1 MKSKIKCEATG
12 FHLQLD
18 ETGRS
23 FRVMRDIKSSV
34 LPPRVE
40 STSEELA
47 NTISHAIGF
56 VASVIGA
63 PILLVSARCCISVR
77 RFYHVWPGR
86 RGKSFWRVIDHSAI
100 FLLIAGTYTPFGLGP
115 LRQSGGLIML
125 GAVWLLAGGQ
135 KWAIEF
141 LRVEA

>member
-1 MKSKIKCEATG
+1 MKSKIKCETTG

-18 ETGRS
+18 ERGRS
-23 FRVMRDIKSSV
+23 FRVMKDIESSV

-40 STSEELA
+40 STGEELA

-63 PILLVSARCCISVR
+63 PILLVSAIRGGNIGFFAGTIVFVATMSMLY
-77 RFYHVWPGR
+77 FSSTLYHVWPGR

-100 FLLIAGTYTPFGLGP
+100 FLF
-115 LRQSGGLIML
+115 
-125 GAVWLLAGGQ
+125 
-135 KWAIEF
+135 F
-141 LRVEA
+141 C